1 MSEIFTRIRHYR
13 KKTGMTQ
20 AYVAEKLGIRVDN
33 YSKYESGA
41 RVPRTDRLIK
51 LSKILGVSYDAL
63 NEGVER
69 EFAALLSRHAV
80 GAVVSDSCT
89 YTAFPFDMAASD
101 EAYPVVAEC
110 MNKGLHLF
118 VGENPEF
125 CRKYLS
131 APKLAELIA
140 LYEMYREQC
149 DPNPPEPIISIT
161 TEVIPVK
168 TVLEPVTAYKWAF
181 CIAAKRYLE
190 QNDVIAITEDV
201 EKLAGNA
208 LEHMNAL
215 QFFAVKV
222 FVPYLSCIIDAVEL
236 CMNTTIDDFEI
247 AFLYYALTPPDEED
261 EDCADNDDE
270 DE

>member
-1 MSEIFTRIRHYR
+1 MSELFTRIKHYR

-41 RVPRTDRLIK
+41 RVPRADRLIK

-63 NEGVER
+63 HEGVER

-80 GAVVSDSCT
+80 GAVVSDTCT
-89 YTAFPFDMAASD
+89 YTAFPFDMEVD
-101 EAYPVVAEC
+101 EAYPVVAAC
-110 MNKGLHLF
+110 MDEGLHRF
-118 VGENPEF
+118 TRENPEF
-125 CRKYLS
+125 CGKYLNT
-131 APKLAELIA
+131 PKLADLIA

-149 DPNPPEPIISIT
+149 DPNPPEPIITIT
-161 TEVIPVK
+161 TQVIPEK
-168 TVLEPVTAYKWAF
+168 TVLKPVTAYKWAF

-190 QNDVIAITEDV
+190 QNDVLNITEEV

-208 LEHMNAL
+208 LDHMNAL

-236 CMNTTIDDFEI
+236 CENTTIDDFEM
-247 AFLYYALTPPDEED
+247 AFLFDALTPPDEEY
-261 EDCADNDDE
+261 EDYADDE